1 MPSLLTWLE
10 ARHPTAPTA
19 LRQRIAELIAS
30 HPEWEALSRAEAMLQ
45 AGELLMRDVLAAAPK
60 DRVAALDLLAADAC
74 VTYAF
79 EAAADAPSDFVARAD
94 EAMQRIA
101 RLAATR
107 A

>member
-1 MPSLLTWLE
+1 LTLRAWLDS
-10 ARHPTAPTA
+10 RVPPAPDA
-19 LRQRIAELIAS
+19 LHRRIGELVAA

-79 EAAADAPSDFVARAD
+79 EAAADEPGKFTQLAD

-101 RLAATR
+101 RLSAAR